1 MTVNE
6 TLDRAT
12 ILNDRVFDWSDG
24 ADHDIYALTDQLVPS
39 MVLALEQVVV
49 IAARLRAAVGNDVAT
64 CTMHDIADDLRT
76 ALRGLE

>member
-1 MTVNE
+1 MSVNE

-24 ADHDIYALTDQLVPS
+24 NNDIYALTDQLVPS
-39 MVLALEQVVV
+39 MILALEQIVV
-49 IAARLRAAVGNDVAT
+49 IAARLRAAEGNDVAT
-64 CTMHDIADDLRT
+64 CTMHDIADDIRT

>member
-1 MTVNE
+1 MSVNE

-12 ILNDRVFDWSDG
+12 ILNDQVFDWSDG

-39 MVLALEQVVV
+39 MILALQLVTTIET
-49 IAARLRAAVGNDVAT
+49 RLRLAEGNDVAT